1 MSGLLAHDGPLA
13 RFEAAAHD
21 TPLWLRSVHAALPFA
36 SQLVIHGSIRDL
48 HPVPSSGAPLTF
60 CDTARALWEVLGA
73 NGFDALVMFSP
84 LDGLT
89 IPFRRDGWE
98 PGPRV
103 EEGLGLRGRDRGARR
118 PAATADFCGLD
129 TAVDYVMGGGEPR
142 LAIAVDYVSQ
152 CAGPEVDTTSC
163 LGRAMLTALR
173 GVHRSRPFHH
183 EQRRQ
188 SLRHPV
194 IWLADHPN
202 DLPTW
207 MLTGDGIRQIPVG
220 PPDLALRARVADV
233 LVGASF
239 SGKSAGRFADATEGL
254 SVRGMIDAAGFLR
267 AAHDENPDVDDVDA
281 AVRAYRVGVT
291 ENPWRN
297 QQLRDRLADGVGLLE
312 RRVVGQRQAVQRV
325 LDLLVRSA
333 MGLTAAHRARPD
345 SGVRGVLYFA
355 GPTGVGKTEMAKAIA
370 ELVFGKEEALI
381 RFDMSEFAQEGSEL
395 RLIGSPPGYVGH
407 SAGGELTNAVR
418 RRPFSVL
425 LFDEIDKAHGRILDK
440 FLQIL
445 SDGRLTD
452 GSGDTVFFTDTI
464 IVFTSNQGVLDTEG
478 IDTASAEGI
487 AEYQERIRGAVEEF
501 ITRSLNRPELL
512 GRIGDNII
520 AFRPITPSFGRTIA
534 ERNIDT
540 IERRVTAATGH
551 ALTIAPAVRERL
563 IEAATRDLSKGG
575 RGIGLALESAFVNPL
590 ARELFRVPPGLPVEV
605 TGLAADDDGPRVV
618 IEA

>member
-1 MSGLLAHDGPLA
+1 MNGLPVHNGTLT

-21 TPLWLRSVHAALPFA
+21 TPLWLRAVHAALPVA
-36 SQLVIHGSIRDL
+36 SQLVIHGNIRDL
-48 HPVPSSGAPLTF
+48 HPVPSVKGPLAF
-60 CDTARALWEVLGA
+60 CDTIKALWEVLSA
-73 NGFDALVMFSP
+73 NGFDALAVFSP

-98 PGPRV
+98 PSALA
-103 EEGLGLRGRDRGARR
+103 EERLGLRRRDRATSHA
-118 PAATADFCGLD
+118 PAASADFRGLD
-129 TAVDYVMGGGEPR
+129 TAVDYVLNGREDR
-142 LAIAVDYVSQ
+142 LAIVVDYVSQ
-152 CAGPEVDTTSC
+152 CGGAEVDTASF
-163 LGRAMLTALR
+163 LGRAMLTAFR
-173 GVHRSRPFHH
+173 GVHRSRPFRH

-194 IWLADHPN
+194 IWLTDHPN
-202 DLPTW
+202 DLPAW

-220 PPDLALRARVADV
+220 LPDLSLRTRVAGV
-233 LVGASF
+233 LVEAA
-239 SGKSAGRFADATEGL
+239 SAGDFANATEGL
-254 SVRGMIDAAGFLR
+254 SVKGMVDAAGFLR
-267 AAHDENPDVDDVDA
+267 AAQDKDPDIDA
-281 AVRAYRVGVT
+281 AVRAYRVGVS

-297 QQLRDRLADGVGLLE
+297 QQLRDKLVDGVGILE
-312 RRVVGQRQAVQRV
+312 KRVIGQKQAVQRV

-333 MGLTAAHRARPD
+333 MGLTAAHRTRSG

-464 IVFTSNQGVLDTEG
+464 IIFTSNQGVLDTEG
-478 IDTASAEGI
+478 IDTTSKQGI
-487 AEYQERIRGAVEEF
+487 AEYQERIRSAVEEF
-501 ITRSLNRPELL
+501 ITHSLNRPELL
-512 GRIGDNII
+512 GRIGDNVI
-520 AFRPITPSFGRTIA
+520 AFCPITRAFGQAIA
-534 ERNIDT
+534 ERNISN
-540 IERRVTAATGH
+540 IESRVKAATGH
-551 ALTIAPAVRERL
+551 VLTIAPAVREL
-563 IEAATRDLSKGG
+563 LVEVATDDLSKGG

-590 ARELFRVPPGLPVEV
+590 ARELFRTPTGCPVMV
-605 TGLAADDDGPRVV
+605 TDLVMSDDGGRRVV
-618 IEA
+618 IET